1 MEFFKP
7 NIKDTNTLDLTLSSR
22 LKLFISRFLQHPFV
36 SGFSHSITSVGRT
49 SAGLLTKIK
58 PYRFAGINEQSIHSE
73 NTQSTKLQ
81 NQASV
86 PFVRT
91 GSQVQATPTTQ
102 QSVPAHTHKGDISEG
117 LINRQAVVGQKPL
130 DMTQETKGKQSK
142 EKIDRQDLRT
152 SESSQKLAGTNRQRL
167 EDQVSQS
174 KDTEAITGLKFSHSR
189 LEGTDIAIDVALLA
203 SGMGGVLLLEHITDM
218 AIHTRLKKESSFR
231 GERLASGSYRM
242 GNSMERTLESR
253 MLAFADQQKSMQ
265 ENKSMGAIP
274 SKESSSKSSVTRM
287 KR

>member
-1 MEFFKP
+1 MEFLKP
-7 NIKDTNTLDLTLSSR
+7 NTKDTNTLDLTLSSR
-22 LKLFISRFLQHPFV
+22 LKLLTSRFLQHPFV
-36 SGFSHSITSVGRT
+36 SGISHAISSVGHA
-49 SAGLLTKIK
+49 SVDLLNKIK
-58 PYRFAGINEQSIHSE
+58 PYRFAGINEQSIHSG
-73 NTQSTKLQ
+73 NTQSPKLQ
-81 NQASV
+81 GQASV

-91 GSQVQATPTTQ
+91 GSHVQATPTTQ

-152 SESSQKLAGTNRQRL
+152 PESSQKLAGTNRQRL

-174 KDTEAITGLKFSHSR
+174 KDNGAVTGLKFSHSR

-203 SGMGGVLLLEHITDM
+203 SGMGGVLLLEHIADM
-218 AIHTRLKKESSFR
+218 AIHTRLKKEPSSL
-231 GERLASGSYRM
+231 GERLASVPDRR
-242 GNSMERTLESR
+242 GNSTERNLESR

-274 SKESSSKSSVTRM
+274 SQESSSKTSMTRI